1 MVDVAVRA
9 CPLMLLAS
17 VHRLCVTLRFFRY
30 DPELCDVVR
39 ASERA
44 GPASTASTSTQ
55 PFTSPP
61 LSVAAVQIAATPAQM
76 SQRPTTEMKAVEHVA
91 ELPSIPGSTEP
102 PSIPNTP
109 IEKL

>member
-1 MVDVAVRA
+1 MVAVAVRA
-9 CPLMLLAS
+9 CPLMLPAS

-39 ASERA
+39 ASEKA
-44 GPASTASTSTQ
+44 GPASTASTPTQ

-61 LSVAAVQIAATPAQM
+61 LSAAVQIAAIPAQM
-76 SQRPTTEMKAVEHVA
+76 SQRPITEMKVVDHVA